1 MLVCIGLQFFNV
13 HRANVNNLNVT
24 ALLASVALLVTKLLM
39 HEASCMSQGQT
50 CFSPLIAVQQPEGP
64 FWQPAPPGTKTV
76 PVAVGCV
83 AADRGPL
90 LLTREGKPT
99 TKNVVAVQLAALLAG
114 LCSLYCYLVLARWQ
128 PVCASVS
135 IIALG
140 GLRLALRE
148 RPHPT
153 PGVLAML
160 SDTLEFGFIVL
171 TPLLFLG
178 QGDLHYY
185 DTWPSAVCL
194 LHVRFFLGFG
204 VNGARGWGGAPRA
217 ERAGRLGPSTFP
229 HPALMSYPT
238 SHRSHLLHPP
248 PPTML
253 LLLFCSRFC
262 FQCRSC

>member
-114 LCSLYCYLVLARWQ
+114 LCSLYCYLVLARWR
-128 PVCASVS
+128 
-135 IIALG
+135 
-140 GLRLALRE
+140 GLVRVR
-148 RPHPT
+148 R
-153 PGVLAML
+153 
-160 SDTLEFGFIVL
+160 
-171 TPLLFLG
+171 LFL
-178 QGDLHYY
+178 Q
-185 DTWPSAVCL
+185 V
-194 LHVRFFLGFG
+194 
-204 VNGARGWGGAPRA
+204 
-217 ERAGRLGPSTFP
+217 
-229 HPALMSYPT
+229 
-238 SHRSHLLHPP
+238 
-248 PPTML
+248 
-253 LLLFCSRFC
+253 
-262 FQCRSC
+262 